1 MAYCPVCED
10 DFDGSRCPECNTEL
24 EDRPSD
30 YGRSIGQLVGKI
42 QERRL
47 VELLEEEGFYPSQGV
62 RLETPVED
70 GDGNK
75 MTQETDLLVGTKSDP
90 ALGIESK
97 YLSRTKQAREK
108 VYQMVCMANMVQE
121 RYEDMCNY
129 AVLTGNF
136 SDGAINVAEW
146 GLDRV
151 YYLPMPQMKQN
162 LAQVDIAV
170 EWDNDDPN
178 RDQILKETWENY
190 YSLMAKNED
199 KLLDIIFEGSSIESD
214 LKEAINEDVDSYHY
228 QSGLDD
234 H

>member
-1 MAYCPVCED
+1 M
-10 DFDGSRCPECNTEL
+10 
-24 EDRPSD
+24 EDRPNS

-47 VELLEEEGFYPSQGV
+47 VELLEEEGFHPSQGV
-62 RLETPVED
+62 RLETPVR
-70 GDGNK
+70 DGNDDR

-108 VYQMVCMANMVQE
+108 VYQMVCMANMVKE
-121 RYEDMCNY
+121 RYSDMKNY

-151 YYLPMPQMKQN
+151 YYLPMPQMKTN

-178 RDQILKETWENY
+178 IDQILKETWENY
-190 YSLMAKNED
+190 YTLMSKDED
-199 KLLDIIFEGSSIESD
+199 RLLDVIFEGSNIETN
-214 LKEAINEDVDSYHY
+214 LKDAVDEDIDSYHY
-228 QSGLDD
+228 QSGLND